1 MYDNPVTAGEQA
13 GDNPIPR
20 QALTRQVS
28 FLLAQLGAHATQR
41 FTDRIAPLGLTPPD
55 IGVLRMIAMSPGR
68 SQRALAEELGVVP
81 SRVVALLD
89 NLDRKG
95 LVERRRSTTD
105 RRNHELHP
113 TPAAYQLMGELWP
126 LLQTHEADLTA
137 ALSPAER
144 DQLASLLGR
153 IAEQQGLDVGVHP
166 GYQRGNSPATDE
178 KKG

>member
-1 MYDNPVTAGEQA
+1 MLSGPKWQPVNCGSHRAVVQQHSGRPARLFIDT
-13 GDNPIPR
+13 
-20 QALTRQVS
+20 
-28 FLLAQLGAHATQR
+28 HATQR
-41 FTDRIAPLGLTPPD
+41 FTDRIAPRGLTPPD

-68 SQRALAEELGVVP
+68 SQRSLAEELGVVP

-126 LLQTHEADLTA
+126 VLQSHEADLTA

-144 DQLASLLGR
+144 DQLASLLVR
-153 IAEQQGLDVGVHP
+153 VAEQQGLDVGIHA
-166 GYQRGNSPATDE
+166 GYQRAITSDE
-178 KKG
+178 TSA